1 MNIYFKLTKVASIG
15 ITAIVLIVV
24 LVVIGLLFVYGRN
37 KWRNREHGESIDLK
51 SIRANEINRKESK
64 SSQRPLL
71 DDSTTA

>member
-15 ITAIVLIVV
+15 MTVIVLIVV
-24 LVVIGLLFVYGRN
+24 SAVVALLFVYGRN

-71 DDSTTA
+71 DDSTVA